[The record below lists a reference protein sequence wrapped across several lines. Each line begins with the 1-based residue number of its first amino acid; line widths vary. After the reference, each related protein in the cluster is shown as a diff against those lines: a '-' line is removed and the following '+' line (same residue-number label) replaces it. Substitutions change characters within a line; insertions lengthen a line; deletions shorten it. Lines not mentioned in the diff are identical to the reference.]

1 MWNRYNEI
9 DYKRDEANILFCPLW
24 IKEKNKKGEARIKA
38 TPENATK
45 E

>member
-9 DYKRDEANILFCPLW
+9 DYKRDEANILFHPLY
-24 IKEKNKKGEARIKA
+24 IKERYEKGEARIKA